1 MADELTLYPDVVAKL
16 QSQGFLS
23 DSIDADGFWTLQ
35 PLSFMIFPLVTI
47 KDNKIPYALNIVQF
61 LQYLG
66 IEAPVAD
73 KIFNELTAITE
84 PTQIK
89 LTTLAKEYVT
99 HQWQSGPYVGAGL
112 NSIVG
117 DLAMAHMGLNEHVMR
132 LVNAL
137 WLRSRDDPY
146 VMIRH
151 MNNPAYGPFELYTLL
166 DYVLETIDQLRT
178 KVFILDKQVNEHM
191 P

>member
-35 PLSFMIFPLVTI
+35 PLPFMIFPLVTI

-66 IEAPVAD
+66 IEAPVAE

-99 HQWQSGPYVGAGL
+99 HQWRSGPYVGAGL

-178 KVFILDKQVNEHM
+178 KVFILDKQVNENM

>member
-99 HQWQSGPYVGAGL
+99 HQWRSGPYVGAGL

-166 DYVLETIDQLRT
+166 DYVLETLDQLRT
-178 KVFILDKQVNEHM
+178 KVFVLDKQVNEHM

>member
-99 HQWQSGPYVGAGL
+99 HQWRSGPYVGAGL

-178 KVFILDKQVNEHM
+178 KVFVLDKQVNEHM